1 MGNPWDHIKASNKL
15 IADNLYDDF
24 VNDTPISFININD
37 KRFKKR
43 KGYKETSPYFR
54 YDKYQHA
61 RTMKEAIYLGASM
74 DDLIFDFS
82 KDYWKLVDEKDA
94 GVEECK
100 EIIIH
105 KPEIKKST
113 TDLIFKENPD
123 GDGLISSF
131 NDYDPD
137 CGNKYGLCYVC
148 DEEIGDGGYDYKDY
162 PSKICKSCYDMP
174 DPVDVKKIRELEKLN
189 DGIMDENKR
198 LKKLVESLMKECDK
212 NVPRPSI
219 KKLELE
225 NEKLKKEIEELKSD
239 KISMASAWEEDL
251 EENKKLKESKEII
264 IHEASK
270 DINKLNLLIDF
281 EKMETL
287 QKNCEKLYKKN
298 KKLEKKIKKDEPMIV
313 YQATEIDDEISNL
326 MKQVDLKEFKEENKR
341 LKEENEKLLNKNK
354 MSDLDRQVK
363 SAIVNQWEKK
373 DEEIKKLMET
383 ECELSEEICFLKKEK
398 DKYEDLFKQKCA
410 EDRRPLCLK
419 QISEYKEDIQ
429 KLQEENKELRITY
442 QTHIGDATLQKDAIL
457 IRDLE
462 NKNKELREENKKL
475 KNNDDVADL
484 LEEIQ
489 ELKERISKLRG
500 IIKKNKL

>member
-1 MGNPWDHIKASNKL
+1 MGNPWDHIKASKKL

-54 YDKYQHA
+54 YDKYSHA
-61 RTMKEAIYLGASM
+61 KTMKEAIYLGASV

-105 KPEIKKST
+105 TPKIKEKEIKKST
-113 TDLIFKENPD
+113 NSPITNISCLCCPDDYKLELQNKKLKEDDDYNPEY
-123 GDGLISSF
+123 GT
-131 NDYDPD
+131 
-137 CGNKYGLCYVC
+137 KYGLCYVC

-212 NVPRPSI
+212 KVEGPSI
-219 KKLELE
+219 KKLKLE

-251 EENKKLKESKEII
+251 EKN
-264 IHEASK
+264 
-270 DINKLNLLIDF
+270 NQ
-281 EKMETL
+281 L
-287 QKNCEKLYKKN
+287 QKNCEKLHKKN
-298 KKLEKKIKKDEPMIV
+298 KKLEKKIKDDEPMIV

-326 MKQVDLKEFKEENKR
+326 MKQVDLKEFKNENKK
-341 LKEENEKLLNKNK
+341 LKE
-354 MSDLDRQVK
+354 
-363 SAIVNQWEKK
+363 
-373 DEEIKKLMET
+373 
-383 ECELSEEICFLKKEK
+383 EK
-398 DKYEDLFKQKCA
+398 DKYEDLFKEKCA
-410 EDRRPLCLK
+410 EGRRPLCLK
-419 QISEYKEDIQ
+419 QISEYKE
-429 KLQEENKELRITY
+429 ENK
-442 QTHIGDATLQKDAIL
+442 KL
-457 IRDLE
+457 I
-462 NKNKELREENKKL
+462 EENKKL
-475 KNNDDVADL
+475 KDNDDVADL

-489 ELKERISKLRG
+489 ELKERISKLK
-500 IIKKNKL
+500 KKNKDTATLKKSI